1 MRTLTILFVCFT
13 ILCTAILHAEEWNL
27 HITKSLKDKKPTAMV
42 LDDLMNASKKYNI
55 SLSILSEDKFLQEK
69 NTIIVLER
77 AEEKLLKNLPEELQG
92 KFFEDIP
99 EEGFVIQTLC
109 LSNNTKIIVLVG
121 GTAVGTAHGLY
132 WILDR
137 LQVYRTIPE
146 INTRQA
152 PAFPVRI
159 ASSWGRNL
167 HGGATEQQIK
177 TSFRYGFNWVSGMN
191 TLDLVPW
198 NSEPEKENNQ
208 EHIQKIKP
216 LIDFAHSLGMHYFA
230 FSNELTYHP
239 SLFGN
244 NPELLNPCLPEFWE
258 RVKEK
263 YRLLF
268 LALPDLDGIEICLD
282 DISGF
287 WDNYH
292 PFDILHDC
300 PDCPMSYEERYRLLL
315 KSIHEVVVGEFG
327 KTYFHKNWGLRDHEI
342 HCQPEIFK
350 RVFTNEIPTDNL
362 FVKIKVTRADRWWFQ
377 PYNRTFNLSPH
388 RTIVIFEPMNYYE
401 GSDTNLFPT
410 FSGEYFQNGLKYFL
424 SADNTNV
431 SGLSYLGGVSANEWS
446 TRSIYIYTLYRL
458 TWEPNVDIKQ
468 VAHDYCAINLGVEV
482 AEPMADILI
491 DTANAYKYGLF
502 LEPIAYGQFNSFP
515 HMRVGTFVVEG
526 YPLID
531 LGKGHIQFLRNIYLQ
546 CLPWNEFTKTQLNFG
561 LTKAKNMLEKFQD
574 IKNKI
579 QSEEIIHKLELQLH
593 MTYSLINTHSDYIE
607 TIFNFFNYLEND
619 SLENRDSLQTSLLKL
634 TNTRET
640 FKNIPGFNYK
650 LDGINVL
657 IEHAQRA
664 VKDLNSERKLLE
676 AVPPQKEID
685 RVIEE
690 QQKNY
695 KELFKQH
702 KDKMKKLGHF
712 EILIDGQDL
721 LHIQGNEYRIEHLR
735 WDGPEVVSAQ
745 LFYPLP
751 QKEVIII
758 PVNIDTRPL
767 HPFVLYQPSASNNYQ
782 TTIYLDDRPGGTG
795 RFVFD
800 LYMFESEVKDLPII
814 KNWSEHFVK

>member
-1 MRTLTILFVCFT
+1 MRTLPILFACFI
-13 ILCTAILHAEEWNL
+13 ILCTSILYAEEWNL
-27 HITKSLKDKKPTAMV
+27 HISKPLRDKKPTEMA
-42 LDDLMNASKKYNI
+42 LDDLITASKKYNI
-55 SLSILSEDKFLQEK
+55 QISILSLDKIQQGK
-69 NTIIVLER
+69 NTIIVVEKM
-77 AEEKLLKNLPEELQG
+77 EEELLKNLPVEFKDKLS
-92 KFFEDIP
+92 EDIP
-99 EEGFVIQTLC
+99 QEGFVIQTLC
-109 LSNNTKIIVLVG
+109 LPDNSKIIALVG

-132 WILDR
+132 WVLDR
-137 LQVYRTIPE
+137 LQVYGTIPD
-146 INTRQA
+146 INTRRA

-191 TLDLVPW
+191 TLDLVSW
-198 NSEPEKENNQ
+198 NSDPEKKNNQ
-208 EHIQKIKP
+208 EHVKKIKP
-216 LIDFAHSLGMHYFA
+216 LIDLAHSLGMRYFA

-239 SLFGN
+239 SLFDN
-244 NPELLNPCLPEFWE
+244 KPELLNPCLSEFWE
-258 RVKEK
+258 RVKDK

-268 LALPDLDGIEICLD
+268 SALPDLDGIEICLD

-300 PDCPMSYEERYRLLL
+300 PDCPMSYEERYRHLL

-327 KTYFHKNWGLRDHEI
+327 KTYFQKNWGLRDHEI
-342 HCQPEIFK
+342 HCQPEVFK
-350 RVFTNEIPTDNL
+350 KVFTDEIPTDNM

-388 RTIVIFEPMNYYE
+388 KTVVIFEPMNYYE
-401 GSDTNLFPT
+401 GADTNLFPT

-431 SGLSYLGGVSANEWS
+431 SGLSYLGGVSAEEWS
-446 TRSIYIYTLYRL
+446 TRSAYIYTLYRL
-458 TWEPNVDIKQ
+458 TWEPNVDIRQ
-468 VAHDYCAINLGVEV
+468 VAHDYCAINLGTEV
-482 AEPMADILI
+482 AEPIADILM

-515 HMRVGTFVVEG
+515 HMRVGSFVAEG

-546 CLPWNEFTKTQLNFG
+546 CLPWREFTKTQLNFG
-561 LTKAKNMLEKFQD
+561 LSKVKNMLERFKN
-574 IKNKI
+574 IKHKI
-579 QSEEIIHKLELQLH
+579 NSEEMSHKLELQLI
-593 MTYSLINTHSDYIE
+593 MTQSLIDTHSDYIE
-607 TIFNFFNYLEND
+607 TVFHFFDYLGSGSVED
-619 SLENRDSLQTSLLKL
+619 RGSLQNAMLKL
-634 TNTRET
+634 INSRET
-640 FKNIPGFNYK
+640 FRNIPGFNYK
-650 LDGINVL
+650 LDGVNVL
-657 IEHAQRA
+657 IEHAQRT
-664 VKDLNSERKLLE
+664 VKDVHSERKLLE
-676 AVPPQKEID
+676 TVPTQKEID
-685 RVIEE
+685 RIIQE
-690 QQKNY
+690 QQENY
-695 KELFKQH
+695 KEIFKQYQGM
-702 KDKMKKLGHF
+702 MKRLGHF

-745 LFYPLP
+745 LFFPLP

-758 PVNIDTRPL
+758 PVDIDTRPL
-767 HPFVLYQPSASNNYQ
+767 HPFVLYQPSSSNNYQ
-782 TTIYLDDRPGGTG
+782 ATIYLDDRPGGTG

-800 LYMFESEVKDLPII
+800 IYMFEPDGKDLQII
-814 KNWSEHFVK
+814 KNWSEYFVK

>member
-1 MRTLTILFVCFT
+1 MRTLPIFFVCFT
-13 ILCTAILHAEEWNL
+13 PLCTAILHAEEWNF
-27 HITKSLKDKKPTAMV
+27 HISKQLKDKTPTAIA
-42 LDDLMNASKKYNI
+42 LEDLIAESKKYNI
-55 SLSILSEDKFLQEK
+55 SLSILSEGKIQQGK
-69 NTIIVLER
+69 NTMIVVNKT
-77 AEEKLLKNLPEELQG
+77 EKELLKNLPKEFKDKLS
-92 KFFEDIP
+92 EDIP

-109 LSNNTKIIVLVG
+109 QSDNSKIVVLVG
-121 GTAVGTAHGLY
+121 GSEIGTAHGLY

-137 LQVYRTIPE
+137 LQVNRTIPE
-146 INTRQA
+146 INTQRA

-159 ASSWGRNL
+159 AGSWGRNL

-198 NSEPEKENNQ
+198 NSEPEKKNNQ
-208 EHIQKIKP
+208 EHIKKIKP
-216 LIDFAHSLGMHYFA
+216 LMDLAHSLGMHYFA

-239 SLFGN
+239 SLFDN
-244 NPELLNPCLPEFWE
+244 NPELLNPCLSEFWE

-268 LALPDLDGIEICLD
+268 TALPDLDGIEICLD

-315 KSIHEVVVGEFG
+315 KNIHEVVVGEFN
-327 KTYFHKNWGLRDHEI
+327 KTYFQKNWGLREYEI
-342 HCQPEIFK
+342 HCQPEVFK
-350 RVFTNEIPTDNL
+350 KVFTDEIPTNNL

-401 GSDTNLFPT
+401 GSDTHLFPT

-431 SGLSYLGGVSANEWS
+431 SGLSYLGGISANEWS
-446 TRSIYIYTLYRL
+446 TRSAYVYTLYRL
-458 TWEPNVDIKQ
+458 TWEPNVDIRQ
-468 VAHDYCAINLGVEV
+468 VAHDYCAINLGPEL
-482 AEPMADILI
+482 AEPMADILM

-515 HMRVGTFVVEG
+515 HMRVGTFVAEG

-531 LGKGHIQFLRNIYLQ
+531 LGKGHIQFLKNIYLQ
-546 CLPWNEFTKTQLNFG
+546 CLPWCEFTKTQLNFG
-561 LTKAKNMLEKFQD
+561 LSKAKNMLEKFNN

-579 QSEEIIHKLELQLH
+579 KSEELSNKLELQLN
-593 MTYSLINTHSDYIE
+593 MTLSLINTHFDYME
-607 TIFNFFNYLEND
+607 TAFNFFDYLEN
-619 SLENRDSLQTSLLKL
+619 SSVEKKNSLQNALLKL
-634 TNTRET
+634 INSRET
-640 FKNIPGFNYK
+640 FRNIPGFNYK
-650 LDGINVL
+650 LDGVNVL

-664 VKDLNSERKLLE
+664 VKDLQAEKKLLE
-676 AVPPQKEID
+676 AVPSQKEID
-685 RVIEE
+685 QIIQE
-690 QQKNY
+690 QQEKY
-695 KELFKQH
+695 KEIFKQYQGI
-702 KDKMKKLGHF
+702 MKRLGHF

-745 LFYPLP
+745 LFSPLP
-751 QKEVIII
+751 QKEVIVI
-758 PVNIDTRPL
+758 PMDMDTRPL

-782 TTIYLDDRPGGTG
+782 TSIYLDDRPGGTG

-800 LYMFESEVKDLPII
+800 LYLLEPDGKDLPII
-814 KNWSEHFVK
+814 KNWSEYFVK